1 MADSPFDHELL
12 THGSVEAERDGAVLR
27 VSLRDPERRNAQTPA
42 TWLALE
48 HIGAAL
54 PADVSVVLLSGHGSS
69 FSAGMDRRMF
79 TPQGIEGMPSL
90 GDIVAADDAEG
101 AAIIEGFQRAF
112 AWWRR
117 VPAITISAVQGY
129 AVGAGFQ
136 LALATDL
143 MVVADDVQ
151 LVMKESAFGLVPDLA
166 GTHPLVT
173 AVGYRRAL
181 EICLSA
187 RPVGAEE
194 AVASGLAVRAT
205 PVDGLATAAE
215 ELARGIAGLA
225 PGTAAATK
233 QLLAGAE
240 LRTAAEQQE
249 AERGTQL
256 GRIRTL
262 LAAFQA

>member
-1 MADSPFDHELL
+1 MADTPFDRELL
-12 THGSVEAERDGAVLR
+12 ARGSVAAERDGALLR
-27 VSLRDPERRNAQTPA
+27 ISLRDPDRRNAQTPA

-54 PADVSVVLLSGHGSS
+54 PADVAVVLLSGQGGS

-79 TPQGIEGMPSL
+79 TPQGIEGLPSL
-90 GDIVAADDAEG
+90 GHIVAADDEDG

-112 AWWRR
+112 AWWRQ

-151 LVMKESAFGLVPDLA
+151 LVMKESAFGLVPDLT
-166 GTHPLVT
+166 GTHPLVA

-181 EICLSA
+181 DICLTA

-194 AVASGLAVRAT
+194 AVSSGLAVRSV
-205 PVDGLATAAE
+205 PVDGLAAAADD
-215 ELARGIAGLA
+215 LAARIAALA
-225 PGTAAATK
+225 PGTGAATK
-233 QLLAGAE
+233 RLLLGAA
-240 LRTAAEQQE
+240 LRTPAEQQE
-249 AERGTQL
+249 AERLTQV

-262 LAAFQA
+262 LASFQA